1 MNKKYCIIFSEPD
14 DWSTNDVMDWITFFN
29 RIPLRINANK
39 ILNAE
44 FCFDFHSPSNCFV
57 FLTKKI
63 SFKEISSLWYR
74 RTMQIDLS
82 YYKSNLSL
90 NEELTKAISQHK
102 FDELK
107 YARDAFYR
115 LTTNH
120 KWLNNPFNSIIDKS
134 LCLIQAR
141 KNKLLV
147 PSTIITTS
155 KKEAIDFFNRN
166 NKNLIIKPIYNVSM
180 LKYQKKNYLQYTTV

>member
-63 SFKEISSLWYR
+63 SFKEVLEN
-74 RTMQIDLS
+74 
-82 YYKSNLSL
+82 NLKIMDSTAFTL
-90 NEELTKAISQHK
+90 AREHRLPIRVFNIFHENALLKAAQSTD
-102 FDELK
+102 FG
-107 YARDAFYR
+107 
-115 LTTNH
+115 
-120 KWLNNPFNSIIDKS
+120 SII
-134 LCLIQAR
+134 
-141 KNKLLV
+141 
-147 PSTIITTS
+147 
-155 KKEAIDFFNRN
+155 E
-166 NKNLIIKPIYNVSM
+166 
-180 LKYQKKNYLQYTTV
+180 